1 MAAADSWLLIENCGI
16 GHGLNESNPCPN
28 DAAALWFPRSLVNQR
43 RSAET
48 PGDVVLGL
56 LVLGLDEDLIGN
68 AVLDH
73 LAQIHIG
80 REV

>member
-16 GHGLNESNPCPN
+16 GHGLNESDLCPN
-28 DAAALWFPRSLVNQR
+28 SATPLWFLRSSGIQR
-43 RSAET
+43 RLAET
-48 PGDVVLGL
+48 PGDIVLGL

-73 LAQIHIG
+73 LA
-80 REV
+80 